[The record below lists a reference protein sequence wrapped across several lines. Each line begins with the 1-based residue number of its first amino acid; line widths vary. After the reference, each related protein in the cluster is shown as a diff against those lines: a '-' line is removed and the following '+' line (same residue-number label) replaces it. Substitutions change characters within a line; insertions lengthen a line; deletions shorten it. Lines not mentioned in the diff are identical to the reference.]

1 MLGQRHCVF
10 CGTLRTEPTANHKP
24 DCTYRLA
31 IEHSPHNQFL
41 TEGSTKS
48 NVKRQEPS
56 TIPPA
61 PPAPAPPQRVESHPS
76 IIQTKNQE
84 IVADIRNKLSSAY
97 SFIQLTKEEIPDSMK
112 ESLRLQ
118 ALMNFE
124 YLIERL
130 KEIEG

>member
-10 CGTLRTEPTANHKP
+10 CGTLRSEPTANHKP

-31 IEHSPHNQFL
+31 IEHSSAPRYPWHT
-41 TEGSTKS
+41 TEDDL
-48 NVKRQEPS
+48 QPS
-56 TIPPA
+56 L
-61 PPAPAPPQRVESHPS
+61 PQRVESHPS
-76 IIQTKNQE
+76 IVQTKNQE